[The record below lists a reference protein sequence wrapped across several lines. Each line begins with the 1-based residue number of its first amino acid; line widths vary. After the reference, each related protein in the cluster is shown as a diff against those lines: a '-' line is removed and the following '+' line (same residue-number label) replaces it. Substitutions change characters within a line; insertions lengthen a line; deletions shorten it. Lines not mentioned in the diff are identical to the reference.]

1 MSATDTT
8 PTASATAAATGSLV
22 EQVSFQRIFDG
33 LAQKGIT
40 LSSAE
45 QARFEEIARDEIRKQ
60 NGGQLIGMN
69 IGGAAVNLIEILFSF
84 IQRLFG
90 SSSGTPELSIAGL
103 TGHLTNAASGATNTG
118 KQYVINTITANIY
131 ERMRAEGGNLAQAA
145 PYVTGLTT
153 GPGYA
158 PDMTDSLMRQL
169 TAAQNIPDGTSSSLN
184 PTLPV
189 QVADASGGAGS
200 GLPRRPLTGQALGA

>member
-131 ERMRAEGGNLAQAA
+131 ERMRAEGGNLA
-145 PYVTGLTT
+145 
-153 GPGYA
+153 
-158 PDMTDSLMRQL
+158 
-169 TAAQNIPDGTSSSLN
+169 
-184 PTLPV
+184 
-189 QVADASGGAGS
+189 
-200 GLPRRPLTGQALGA
+200 